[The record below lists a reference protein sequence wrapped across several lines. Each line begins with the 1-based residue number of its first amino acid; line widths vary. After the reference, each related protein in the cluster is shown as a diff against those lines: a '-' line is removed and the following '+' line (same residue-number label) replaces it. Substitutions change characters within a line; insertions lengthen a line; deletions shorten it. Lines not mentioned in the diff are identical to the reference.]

1 MNYYLIDRKVVKGC
15 SSDNFWKWVYIWHQ
29 IANFFKEPNYI
40 FYMYMYICLV
50 YFVDITF
57 RWLIPSSRCFIAT
70 KNELSWLSVQPV
82 NLYQQSWNLTPMSV
96 NNSEGFQTNPLDF
109 EINFVVINFII
120 IINQVLLCFKLF
132 PTEFRKNSL
141 FM

>member
-1 MNYYLIDRKVVKGC
+1 
-15 SSDNFWKWVYIWHQ
+15 
-29 IANFFKEPNYI
+29 
-40 FYMYMYICLV
+40 MYICLV

-57 RWLIPSSRCFIAT
+57 WWLIPSFRCFIAT
-70 KNELSWLSVQPV
+70 KNELSWLSAQPV
-82 NLYQQSWNLTPMSV
+82 NLYQQSRNLTPMSV

-120 IINQVLLCFKLF
+120 IINQVPLCFKLF